1 MNRHDRLDTLAFISC
16 PFCAMVCDDL
26 SLPVHNEALTAQQL
40 PCEKARMGFTS
51 ALQAT
56 RKTPR
61 INGKETTWK
70 QALQLA
76 GEMLREARL
85 PLFHGLIGDLLDS
98 KAAVKMADHF
108 GGVIDHLHGDAI
120 ARNLQIY
127 QQGGWQVSSM
137 GEVRNRADLVVL
149 IGYDPQ
155 ETYPRLHEK
164 LLDST
169 ERLHTKLPPII
180 HPLNHDCLDL
190 LLITRARLA
199 GKPVQ
204 SDTAGSNELLTRIT
218 GADYPVFIIG
228 RLPGKSAELIIRT
241 CVGLV
246 RDINETRR
254 SALLMLG
261 AGEGDTTAQL
271 SAAWHNGFGIRTC
284 HAKGYPEQDLQMYAG
299 SRLMQSAEADLLVW
313 ISSLSCAPPPDVAQK
328 TIVIGHPAISFTQS
342 EPAIFLPTGVPGI
355 HRSGY
360 LHRADGLRLVPLKR
374 LIDSPLP
381 SSATLCE
388 QLISQEPRT
397 C

>member
-1 MNRHDRLDTLAFISC
+1 
-16 PFCAMVCDDL
+16 
-26 SLPVHNEALTAQQL
+26 
-40 PCEKARMGFTS
+40 MGFTN
-51 ALQAT
+51 ALQTT
-56 RKTPR
+56 REIPL
-61 INGKETTWK
+61 IHGKEATWE
-70 QALQLA
+70 QALQRA
-76 GEMLREARL
+76 GDMLREARL

-108 GGVIDHLHGDAI
+108 GGAIDHLHGDAI

-149 IGYDPQ
+149 IGHEPN
-155 ETYPRLHEK
+155 ETFPRLHEK
-164 LLDST
+164 LLDCTS
-169 ERLHTKLPPII
+169 RLHAKLPPVI
-180 HPLNHDCLDL
+180 HPLTHDCLDL
-190 LLITRARLA
+190 LSIIRARLA

-204 SDTAGSNELLTRIT
+204 SDTAGSDELLRQIT

-228 RLPGKSAELIIRT
+228 RLPEKSAEPIIRT

-254 SALLMLG
+254 SALLILG
-261 AGEGDTTAQL
+261 SGEGDTTAQL

-284 HAKGYPEQDLQMYAG
+284 HSKGYPEQDLQMYAG
-299 SRLMQSAEADLLVW
+299 NRLLQSAEADLLVW
-313 ISSLSCAPPPDVAQK
+313 ISSLSCESPPDIAQK
-328 TIVIGHPAISFTQS
+328 TIVIGHPAMSFKQPK
-342 EPAIFLPTGVPGI
+342 PAIFFPVGVPGV
-355 HRSGY
+355 HRPGY

-381 SSATLCE
+381 SSSTLCE

>member
-1 MNRHDRLDTLAFISC
+1 
-16 PFCAMVCDDL
+16 MVCDDL

-56 RKTPR
+56 RETPR

-228 RLPGKSAELIIRT
+228 RLPEKSAELIIRT
-241 CVGLV
+241 CVGWCV
-246 RDINETRR
+246 ISMKPD
-254 SALLMLG
+254 
-261 AGEGDTTAQL
+261 
-271 SAAWHNGFGIRTC
+271 AARC
-284 HAKGYPEQDLQMYAG
+284 
-299 SRLMQSAEADLLVW
+299 
-313 ISSLSCAPPPDVAQK
+313 
-328 TIVIGHPAISFTQS
+328 
-342 EPAIFLPTGVPGI
+342 
-355 HRSGY
+355 
-360 LHRADGLRLVPLKR
+360 
-374 LIDSPLP
+374 
-381 SSATLCE
+381 
-388 QLISQEPRT
+388 
-397 C
+397 